1 MLCDDALAHTK
12 KWQKHV
18 HDIQVIKAEWN
29 KKMKLYE
36 QKGYS
41 EKEALNIRTEEQKIA
56 DIELLKNQNPPGPF
70 TRSNRVFNY
79 LGCDHNNVIKNKR
92 LYVEVRLA

>member
-1 MLCDDALAHTK
+1 MEKLDNVPIHNLIEQRSVNLLVNYGIQIRGKNNISTVSRNIVLNKSFDLLCDDALAHTK

-18 HDIQVIKAEWN
+18 HNIQVIKAEWN

-41 EKEALNIRTEEQKIA
+41 
-56 DIELLKNQNPPGPF
+56 
-70 TRSNRVFNY
+70 
-79 LGCDHNNVIKNKR
+79 
-92 LYVEVRLA
+92 